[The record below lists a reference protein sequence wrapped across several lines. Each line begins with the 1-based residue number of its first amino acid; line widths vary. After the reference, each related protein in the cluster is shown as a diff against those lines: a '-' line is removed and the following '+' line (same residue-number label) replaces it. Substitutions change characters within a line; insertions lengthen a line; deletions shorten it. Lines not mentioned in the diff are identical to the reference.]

1 MPELALA
8 KRSAQPGRSPSLFR
22 GAALALLFLT
32 AASVAVLLGH
42 VWVRLQ
48 VLSLGYQ
55 VSEETRIQ
63 RELAAAQK
71 RLRTELDMLRAPARI
86 DAIARGRL
94 RMSPPDPSRIRLL
107 RVSGDLLS
115 TADRPV
121 AHVAQPRRVEARVAQ
136 PRSVRANAV
145 LPPRPPAVISR
156 AKAE

>member
-63 RELAAAQK
+63 RELAAAQN
-71 RLRTELDMLRAPARI
+71 MLRAPARI